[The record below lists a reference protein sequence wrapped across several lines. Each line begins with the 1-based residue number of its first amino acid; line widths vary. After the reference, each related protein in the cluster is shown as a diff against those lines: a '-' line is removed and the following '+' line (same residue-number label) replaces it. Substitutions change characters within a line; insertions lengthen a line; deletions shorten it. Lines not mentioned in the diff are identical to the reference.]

1 MFRRSAFVIVG
12 FFAVAALPIQAG
24 AREYFPLPTTNHTV
38 LTLSTDDTA
47 GYQVLPGK
55 PLKLEVMGPG
65 DLNLTVRLTQKGKQ
79 PILQG
84 ALEIL
89 RDKKL
94 VKRADLKLHRSQVG
108 SFKEDKT
115 LSPSLPKVFKIAVP
129 AGRQTYF
136 VNLKAAR
143 GVSISLTIAYETEAD
158 QSLARADAG
167 SELELVPLVAPGTGE
182 PELPLVPLEPPP
194 PAKPPEK
201 PAAKPAEP
209 AVEKPVVAVTKPPEK
224 PTPPSAGPT
233 SVPPSGKTPEGPSPV
248 KPEKTAPPENVA
260 SATSPP
266 PAGGVRVVEV
276 RAEQPPTLEKK
287 TRARRPVASLGVKLG
302 QISPLE
308 KVGGTTFAGSLDVRY
323 VLPVFEGRLSAGVA
337 AGYHRYQLT
346 LTNWDETRTSMVIPI
361 SLQMFYRLPL
371 GFVLEPFVGLG
382 ADLFIIQAELDSA
395 GDSPNRSASAIAFG
409 GHLTAGVEARLGP
422 GYALVELSAGWAKAD
437 IDGIWSNFNPAGFS
451 TLAGYRFEF

>member
-1 MFRRSAFVIVG
+1 MSRRCAFIIVG
-12 FFAVAALPIQAG
+12 FLAVAALPVQAG

-65 DLNLTVRLTQKGKQ
+65 ELNLTVRLTQKGKQ

-84 ALEIL
+84 TLEIL
-89 RDKKL
+89 REKKL
-94 VKRADLKLHRSQVG
+94 VKRTDLKLHRSQVG
-108 SFKEDKT
+108 TFKEDKS

-143 GVSISLTIAYETEAD
+143 GISISLTIAYETETD

-167 SELELVPLVAPGTGE
+167 SELELVPLVAPGAGE
-182 PELPLVPLEPPP
+182 PELPLVPLEPPS

-201 PAAKPAEP
+201 PAGKPAEP
-209 AVEKPVVAVTKPPEK
+209 VPEKPVVAAKPPEK
-224 PTPPSAGPT
+224 PMPPSAGPT
-233 SVPPSGKTPEGPSPV
+233 SAPPSGKTPEGPSPS
-248 KPEKTAPPENVA
+248 KPEKTAPPGNVA
-260 SATSPP
+260 SAAPPP

-276 RAEQPPTLEKK
+276 RAEQPPTIEKK
-287 TRARRPVASLGVKLG
+287 SSARRPVASLGVKLG

-308 KVGGTTFAGSLDVRY
+308 KVGGTTFAGNLDVRY

-346 LTNWDETRTSMVIPI
+346 LTNWDEERTSMVIPI
-361 SLQMFYRLPL
+361 SLQVFYRLPL
-371 GFVLEPFVGLG
+371 GFMLEPFVGLG

-395 GDSPNRSASAIAFG
+395 GGSPDRSASAIAFG
-409 GHLTAGVEARLGP
+409 GHLSAGVEARLGP

-437 IDGIWSNFNPAGFS
+437 IEGIWSNFNPAGFS

>member
-1 MFRRSAFVIVG
+1 MSFRRALSILG
-12 FFAVAALPIQAG
+12 LFAVAALPAQAG

-65 DLNLTVRLTQKGKQ
+65 ELSLTVRLTQKGKQ
-79 PILQG
+79 PVLQG
-84 ALEIL
+84 AMEIL
-89 RDKKL
+89 REKKL

-108 SFKEDKT
+108 TFKEDKA
-115 LSPSLPKVFKIAVP
+115 LSPSLPKMFKIAVP
-129 AGRQTYF
+129 AGRQIYF
-136 VNLKAAR
+136 INLKAAR
-143 GVSISLTIAYETEAD
+143 GVSISLTIAYNTEAD

-167 SELELVPLVAPGTGE
+167 SELELVPLVAPGAGE
-182 PELPLVPLEPPP
+182 PELPLVPLEPPT

-201 PAAKPAEP
+201 PTAKPTEP
-209 AVEKPVVAVTKPPEK
+209 ATEKPVVAAAKPPEK
-224 PTPPSAGPT
+224 ATPPGAAATGA
-233 SVPPSGKTPEGPSPV
+233 PPAGKTPDSQPPPRPERAGT
-248 KPEKTAPPENVA
+248 PEKVA
-260 SATSPP
+260 SATTPP
-266 PAGGVRVVEV
+266 PAGNVRVVEV

-323 VLPVFEGRLSAGVA
+323 VLPVFEGRLTAGVA
-337 AGYHRYQLT
+337 AGFHRYQLT
-346 LTNWDETRTSMVIPI
+346 LTNWDEKRASTVIPV

-371 GFVLEPFVGLG
+371 GFLLEPFVGLG
-382 ADLFIIQAELDSA
+382 GDLFIIQASLDPA
-395 GDSPNRSASAIAFG
+395 GDGPERSASAVAFG
-409 GHLTAGVEARLGP
+409 GHLSAGVEAKLGP
-422 GYALVELSAGWAKAD
+422 GYALVELCAGWAKAD
-437 IDGIWSNFNPAGFS
+437 LAGIWSNFNPAGFS